1 MMVRKSAGLGERHL
15 KILEV
20 LAKFQNKGYP
30 PSIRDIC
37 EETGITSTSV
47 VNYYLEQL
55 EKWGFIER
63 DRKISR
69 GVRIMPEKVDEVF
82 RMLSTSARQ
91 SLDSLREM
99 IKVPMMGRIVAGEPS
114 PVPSSDFNY
123 FDAES
128 TIDIARGLLPQKT
141 TDLFALEVDGNS
153 MVDAMVS
160 DGDIVVMR
168 RLQNNSEAR
177 NGDMLAVW
185 LPSRDETTLKYF
197 YKEKDGYRL
206 QPANPT
212 MDPIRIPKDEPL
224 EIKGKVVMVIRKVDS
239 IAA

>member
-1 MMVRKSAGLGERHL
+1 
-15 KILEV
+15 V

-55 EKWGFIER
+55 EKWGYIER

-69 GVRIMPEKVDEVF
+69 GVRIMPDKLEDVM

-91 SLDSLREM
+91 ALDSLREL
-99 IKVPMMGRIVAGEPS
+99 IKVPMVGRIVASEPA
-114 PVPSSDFNY
+114 PVPASDFNY
-123 FDAES
+123 YDAES

-141 TDLFALEVDGNS
+141 ADLFALEVDGDS
-153 MVDAMVS
+153 MIDAMVS

-168 RLQNNSEAR
+168 RVQNNSEAR
-177 NGDMLAVW
+177 NGDMVAIW

-197 YKEKDGYRL
+197 YKERDGYRL

-212 MDPIRIPKDEPL
+212 MKPIMINKSEPL
-224 EIKGKVVMVIRKVDS
+224 EIKGKVIMVIRKVDS
-239 IAA
+239 VAA

>member
-37 EETGITSTSV
+37 EETGISSTSV

-55 EKWGFIER
+55 EKWGYIER

-69 GVRIMPEKVDEVF
+69 GVRILPDKLHEVTQ
-82 RMLSTSARQ
+82 MLSASARQ
-91 SLDSLREM
+91 ALDSLRDL
-99 IKVPMMGRIVAGEPS
+99 IKVPMVGRIVASAPA
-114 PVPSSDFNY
+114 PVPASDFNY
-123 FDAES
+123 YDAES

-141 TDLFALEVDGNS
+141 ADLFALEVDGDS

-168 RLQNNSEAR
+168 R
-177 NGDMLAVW
+177 V
-185 LPSRDETTLKYF
+185 
-197 YKEKDGYRL
+197 
-206 QPANPT
+206 
-212 MDPIRIPKDEPL
+212 
-224 EIKGKVVMVIRKVDS
+224 
-239 IAA
+239 